1 MPLLMCPNCNLSTQ
15 QVRRHDIEID
25 MCPQCRGVWMDRGEL
40 EKILDLERANLAAA
54 AAQAPVPAAAPAHAA
69 PPPGQGPW
77 PDRRWH
83 NDHKPQHDRD
93 RDDYRRYDHDDYKRH
108 KRRSIFDFFDD

>member
-54 AAQAPVPAAAPAHAA
+54 AQAPAPAAAPAYAA
-69 PPPGQGPW
+69 PSGPSPW
-77 PDRRWH
+77 PDRHRH
-83 NDHKPQHDRD
+83 NDHKPHHDRD
-93 RDDYRRYDHDDYKRH
+93 RDDYRRHGDDDYRRHGH